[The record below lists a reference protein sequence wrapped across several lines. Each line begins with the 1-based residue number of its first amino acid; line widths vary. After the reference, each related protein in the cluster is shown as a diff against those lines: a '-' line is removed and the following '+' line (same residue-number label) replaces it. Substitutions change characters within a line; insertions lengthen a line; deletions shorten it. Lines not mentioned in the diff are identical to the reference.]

1 MSRRRVAL
9 GFALVLACSLPL
21 RTVVAQLPTTLSE
34 RASVSLVTVTPGDAV
49 YSLYGHSAIRVTDPD
64 SGLDVVFN
72 YGTFDFD
79 APWFV
84 PKFVYGILDY
94 QLSISS
100 MRNALLGAGY
110 ENRGVVEQVLDL
122 HAGEAQALY
131 AFLVDNARPENR
143 TYRYDFFFDNCATRI
158 LDALELRTGSE
169 VTWRADPAAGRSFR
183 ELLAPYT
190 AAHSWLRSGIDL
202 IIGIGTDRPASP
214 RESSFLPDHLYT
226 LVESA
231 EIGAGEDRRPLVR
244 STATLLPDPDP
255 ATPGTDRSAAILFWV
270 LAAAG
275 LAWTALRSFRTG
287 LPALTRIDLALWSLL
302 GVIGLLV
309 TFLAFA
315 SQHAAMADNWN
326 LTWAI
331 PLHVVVVAVH
341 RRLPVRAIAVYFGL
355 TALLALLSLTGP
367 WLLPQPL
374 PEAAIPVIVFAAIRA
389 GRTAW
394 LAGRAGW
401 PAAARY

>member
-1 MSRRRVAL
+1 MNRRRFAL
-9 GFALVLACSLPL
+9 GFALVLACFVP
-21 RTVVAQLPTTLSE
+21 VGWAIAQLPTTLSD
-34 RASVSLVTVTPGDAV
+34 RAVVSLVTVTPGDAV
-49 YSLYGHSAIRVTDPD
+49 YSLYGHSAVRVADPE

-94 QLSISS
+94 QLSIST
-100 MRNALLGAGY
+100 MRNALLGAGF
-110 ENRGVVEQVLDL
+110 ESRGVVEQVLDL
-122 HAGEAQALY
+122 NAAETRALY
-131 AFLVDNARPENR
+131 DFLVDNARPEKR

-158 LDALELRTGSE
+158 LDVFELRTGSE
-169 VTWRADPAAGRSFR
+169 VTWLADPAAGRTFR

-202 IIGIGTDRPASP
+202 IIGIRTDRPATP
-214 RESSFLPDHLYT
+214 REASFLPDHLFT

-231 EIGAGEDRRPLVR
+231 KIGSGADRRPLVR
-244 STATLLPDPDP
+244 STAMLLPDPDP
-255 ATPGTDRSAAILFWV
+255 AAPATDRSAAILFWV
-270 LAAAG
+270 LAMAG
-275 LAWTALRSFRTG
+275 VIWTALRGFRPGTPVLG
-287 LPALTRIDLALWSLL
+287 RADLVLLSLL
-302 GVIGLLV
+302 GLVGLLI

-331 PLHVVVVAVH
+331 PLHLAVVALH
-341 RRLPVRAIAVYFGL
+341 RRLPARVLAVYFGL
-355 TALLALLSLTGP
+355 TALLALLSLTGG

-374 PEAAIPVIVFAAIRA
+374 PEAAVPIVIYAAIRA

-394 LAGRAGW
+394 LAGRNGS
-401 PAAARY
+401 